1 MGVTMLPRFAARVS
15 STTVRIT
22 SRSRPPAISSSVKG
36 TRVISATSLV
46 ATMAR
51 KKHTAVSAAASPR
64 WVRMRLA
71 TTRPIMSN
79 TPQRRRPATT
89 VISVK
94 SISSVV
100 VSIPAS
106 VCRPGAASRKDSSAA
121 ARDMVNTASLRK
133 KRSTFFMQAASFP
146 SGCAG

>member
-1 MGVTMLPRFAARVS
+1 MGVTMLPRLAARVS

-22 SRSRPPAISSSVKG
+22 SRSRPPVISSSVKG

-64 WVRMRLA
+64 RVRMRLA
-71 TTRPIMSN
+71 TARPIRSN
-79 TPQRRRPATT
+79 TPQRRKPATT

-100 VSIPAS
+100 ASMPSS
-106 VCRPGAASRKDSSAA
+106 VCFPGAANRKDSSAA
-121 ARDMVNTASLRK
+121 AREMVNTTSRRK
-133 KRSTFFMQAASFP
+133 KRSAAFIPAASFP